1 MIQKHVAYVAKIK
14 GFSREVKIKD
24 IKKFFKPI
32 RIKDF
37 MVLKNGMGLVFFW
50 KEQDLYKALKKK
62 GKVGGRAVKIEEHI
76 RKENETSCV
85 QNVDV
90 PKWLV
95 KTNEETV
102 SAILETGRLF
112 VRNLSY
118 ACTEQHLEKLFSVHG
133 SLSDIHLAFEPWSQV
148 SKGFA
153 FITFLFPSDAVK
165 AYKSLDKTK
174 FMNRL
179 IHILPGQENIEPKD
193 SFRKPLNNVYRNEN
207 SGDPSKILLSSF
219 QNDRFQELKKDS
231 GVGHNWNALFIRPDA
246 VATYLAAKFGL
257 TMEQVLDPSGNK
269 SVAVRLAHG
278 ETQLVAEMK
287 GFFKTHGVRLEA
299 FEKHN
304 DETEIKEKDDN
315 SVVVHETSGQR
326 NRLESKSRSTI
337 RQLSGTAFLIKNLP
351 AGTTEF
357 EVRDLLKRYTKS
369 SVTVDVNTP
378 SIRSGLKRVLVPPL
392 GITAIVEYAHSQQAR
407 LIIFDKG
414 LDLNIEFRDSVLFL
428 QWLPDGALKSSTP
441 DDNEYEEIK
450 SEDASIHKPKKVKHE
465 KSSVN
470 EVEKIEQSDDEFEL
484 ITSIPTGKHKFRDDD
499 DDEAV
504 AVTDHSSH
512 HDNKNNSCQISKS
525 QRVKKYLNKKQ
536 KIVQIASSK
545 SSELEIADKIMG
557 HKSKKDKF
565 TNDVKV
571 ECTNQLHSNNGNVI
585 NQCDTT
591 TTNINKQHKDEIDIK
606 KPISSKQLKKNKI
619 LIVRNIPFQA
629 TQKELIELFQPIGG
643 LVNVR
648 LPKKPTSGHRGFA
661 FVEFDTLDKAK
672 IALETLGVSTHLL
685 GRRLLMEYAQ
695 T

>member
-1 MIQKHVAYVAKIK
+1 MIQKRVAYIAKIK

-24 IKKFFKPI
+24 VKRFFKPI

-37 MVLKNGMGLVFFW
+37 RVLKNGIGLVFF
-50 KEQDLYKALKKK
+50 KNHQDLNEALKKK
-62 GKVGGRAVKIEEHI
+62 GEIGGRAVKIEEHI
-76 RKENETSCV
+76 QEENETSYV
-85 QNVDV
+85 QEPDL

-95 KTNEETV
+95 KTEDEIV

-118 ACTEQHLEKLFSVHG
+118 ACTEQDLEKLFSVHG
-133 SLSDIHLAFEPWSQV
+133 SLSDIHLAFDHWSQV

-174 FMNRL
+174 FMDRL
-179 IHILPGQENIEPKD
+179 IHILPGQENTEPKD
-193 SFRKPLNNVYRNEN
+193 SFRKPLNNFYRNEN
-207 SGDPSKILLSSF
+207 FADPPKMLLSSF

-231 GVGHNWNALFIRPDA
+231 SVGHNWNALFIRPDA

-287 GFFKTHGVRLEA
+287 EFLKTHGVRLEA

-304 DETEIKEKDDN
+304 DETEVKETEDN

-326 NRLESKSRSTI
+326 SRLESKSRSTI

-369 SVTVDVNTP
+369 SVTVDANTP

-407 LIIFDKG
+407 LMYKA
-414 LDLNIEFRDSVLFL
+414 LAYEPFRDSVLFL

-450 SEDASIHKPKKVKHE
+450 SEEASTHKPKRTKHE
-465 KSSVN
+465 KSSVDK
-470 EVEKIEQSDDEFEL
+470 VKKIEQSDDEFEL
-484 ITSIPTGKHKFRDDD
+484 ITSIPTGKRKFRDDH
-499 DDEAV
+499 DDEDTV
-504 AVTDHSSH
+504 AVMDHSSH
-512 HDNKNNSCQISKS
+512 HDNENMSYQISKS

-536 KIVQIASSK
+536 KIEQIANNK
-545 SSELEIADKIMG
+545 SSELELIDKFMG
-557 HKSKKDKF
+557 HKSKKVKF
-565 TNDVKV
+565 TNDVNV
-571 ECTNQLHSNNGNVI
+571 ECVNQLHSNNENRI
-585 NQCDTT
+585 NKCDT
-591 TTNINKQHKDEIDIK
+591 TTNINEQHKEEINIK
-606 KPISSKQLKKNKI
+606 KSIPSKQLKKNKI

-661 FVEFDTLDKAK
+661 FVEFDTMDKAK
-672 IALETLGVSTHLL
+672 IALETLGVATHLL

-695 T
+695 M